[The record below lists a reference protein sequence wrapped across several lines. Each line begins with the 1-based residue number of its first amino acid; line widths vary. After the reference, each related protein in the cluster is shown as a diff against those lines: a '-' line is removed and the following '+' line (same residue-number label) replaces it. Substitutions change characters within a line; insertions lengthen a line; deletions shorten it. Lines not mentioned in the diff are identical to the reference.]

1 MGYTARRTSA
11 LVSICVIAT
20 LISCACSRDLTIPAG
35 STTKS
40 ASNPL
45 AADNPIGDSLLI
57 IDGLV
62 ETPLKLSYQDA
73 TSRYPAVMVEAVLYC
88 PGVYENQPVRTW
100 YGIPVPTIIS
110 SAGLKPEA
118 SRLVFYASD
127 GFTTT
132 LSIAKI
138 NETRAI
144 MAFEVDGAALSQ
156 ADGYPFT
163 LVSNDLVGDVWIKW
177 VKRIEV
183 A

>member
-1 MGYTARRTSA
+1 MGYLPRRKSA
-11 LVSICVIAT
+11 LISICVLAT
-20 LISCACSRDLTIPAG
+20 LISCACNRDLTTPTRP
-35 STTKS
+35 TTTS
-40 ASNPL
+40 ASKPL
-45 AADNPIGDSLLI
+45 AADNAQGGSLLI

-62 ETPLKLSYQDA
+62 EAPLRLSYQDV
-73 TSRYPAVMVEAVLYC
+73 TTRYPAVMVEAVLYC
-88 PGVYENQPVRTW
+88 PGVYENQPVRYW
-100 YGIPVPTIIS
+100 YGIPVSTIIS

-144 MAFEVDGAALSQ
+144 LAFKVDGATLSQ

-163 LVSNDLVGDVWIKW
+163 LVSNDLIGDMWIKW
-177 VKRIEV
+177 VGRIEV